1 MGSNKL
7 CIGTFVDGEVSFGI
21 KVHMKYAKE
30 LSNLFLICIFYLLNC
45 DMLSFGAVYFA
56 AQGVFNCEVCRERSR
71 CLHPNFGPHS

>member
-7 CIGTFVDGEVSFGI
+7 CIGIFVDGEVSFGI

-30 LSNLFLICIFYLLNC
+30 LSIYSLFVFFYLPNC

-56 AQGVFNCEVCRERSR
+56 VQGVFNCEVCRERS
-71 CLHPNFGPHS
+71 